1 MVNELVF
8 RAADTATA
16 LEKVQDNLGENAF
29 IIEIKNVGNFVE
41 ITASLQEPVAVKGSA
56 KTAPRNSVLVLSKRL
71 QENSALGTG
80 KDNTDLETLADFDEL
95 IPYKPKP
102 SEIGDEQGLMAD
114 TDIENTVKEALPH
127 SGLANEKRLDKDHS
141 NSAQDL
147 DLSNNPN
154 ESLLQ
159 ETDPKAEDI
168 PFDSN
173 VPSAELALSEMHDG
187 QLSFGDLLNIGLT
200 SEFIKKEFSISEFSG
215 LITKDQLVITLI
227 RTFWDSSSRR
237 ILDVYYNIV
246 LLGTP
251 GSGKS
256 TICAK
261 LMQHYSLFRQDIPRI
276 LQVSPDKIFEL
287 DRLSYFARLFNF
299 PFEKQ
304 QSFKSEAIFQVEKQL
319 TEISWEYYF
328 AFFEAIAQQSK
339 HLPHVKLLLVLPASI
354 NTGSL
359 AEILRVSQ
367 GVNSVILNKCDYGRF
382 TIKHL
387 MMLYRKNC
395 KIVSLSG
402 DTEVDEPIE
411 FVDEATMRGFI
422 EYVLDSKL

>member
-102 SEIGDEQGLMAD
+102 SKIGAEQDLMAD
-114 TDIENTVKEALPH
+114 ADIENTVKEALAY
-127 SGLANEKRLDKDHS
+127 SGLENEKRLDKNHS

-159 ETDPKAEDI
+159 ETDPKDEDI
-168 PFDSN
+168 PLASH
-173 VPSAELALSEMHDG
+173 VPSVELALSEMHDG

-261 LMQHYSLFRQDIPRI
+261 LMQHYSLFRQDMPRV

-328 AFFEAIAQQSK
+328 EFFEAIAQQSK

-359 AEILRVSQ
+359 AEVLRVSQ
-367 GVNSVILNKCDYGRF
+367 GVNSVILNKCDYGRI

-395 KIVSLSG
+395 KIVGLSG
-402 DTEVDEPIE
+402 DTEVNEPIE

-422 EYVLDSKL
+422 EYVLDSNL

>member
-56 KTAPRNSVLVLSKRL
+56 KTAPKNSVLVLSKRL
-71 QENSALGTG
+71 QENAALGTG

-102 SEIGDEQGLMAD
+102 SKIGAEQDLMAD
-114 TDIENTVKEALPH
+114 ADIENTVKEALPY
-127 SGLANEKRLDKDHS
+127 SGLENEKRLDKNHS

-159 ETDPKAEDI
+159 ETDPKDEDI
-168 PFDSN
+168 PLASH
-173 VPSAELALSEMHDG
+173 VPSVELALSEMHDG

-215 LITKDQLVITLI
+215 SITKDHLVNTLI

-261 LMQHYSLFRQDIPRI
+261 LMQHYSLFRQDMPRV

-328 AFFEAIAQQSK
+328 EFFEAIAQQSK

-367 GVNSVILNKCDYGRF
+367 GVNSVILNKCDYGRIK
-382 TIKHL
+382 IKHL

-395 KIVSLSG
+395 KIVGLSG
-402 DTEVDEPIE
+402 DIEVNEPIE

>member
-56 KTAPRNSVLVLSKRL
+56 KTAPKNSVLVLSKRL
-71 QENSALGTG
+71 QENAALGTG

-159 ETDPKAEDI
+159 ETDPKDEDI
-168 PFDSN
+168 PLASH
-173 VPSAELALSEMHDG
+173 VPSVELALSEMHDG

>member
-16 LEKVQDNLGENAF
+16 LEKVQENLGENAY

-56 KTAPRNSVLVLSKRL
+56 KTAPKNSVLVLSKRL
-71 QENSALGTG
+71 QENSVLGTG

-102 SEIGDEQGLMAD
+102 SEIGAEQDLMAD
-114 TDIENTVKEALPH
+114 ADIENTVKEALPY
-127 SGLANEKRLDKDHS
+127 SRLENEKRLDKNHS

-147 DLSNNPN
+147 DLSNNTN

-159 ETDPKAEDI
+159 ETEPKDEDI
-168 PFDSN
+168 PFASHM
-173 VPSAELALSEMHDG
+173 PSVELALSEVHDG

-215 LITKDQLVITLI
+215 LITKDQLVNMLI

-261 LMQHYSLFRQDIPRI
+261 LMQHYSLFRQDIPRV

-328 AFFEAIAQQSK
+328 EFFETIAQQSK

-367 GVNSVILNKCDYGRF
+367 GVNSVILNKCDYGRI

-395 KIVSLSG
+395 KIVGLSG

-411 FVDEATMRGFI
+411 FVDEATMREFI

>member
-56 KTAPRNSVLVLSKRL
+56 KTAPKNSVLVLSKRL
-71 QENSALGTG
+71 QENAALGTG

-102 SEIGDEQGLMAD
+102 SEIGAEQGSIAD
-114 TDIENTVKEALPH
+114 ADIENTVKEALPH

-147 DLSNNPN
+147 ELSNNPN

-159 ETDPKAEDI
+159 ETDPKDEDI

-173 VPSAELALSEMHDG
+173 VPSVELALSEMHDG

-215 LITKDQLVITLI
+215 SITKDHLVNTLI

-261 LMQHYSLFRQDIPRI
+261 LMQHYSLFRQDMPRV

-328 AFFEAIAQQSK
+328 EFFEAIAQQSK

-359 AEILRVSQ
+359 AEVLRVSQ
-367 GVNSVILNKCDYGRF
+367 GVNSVILNKCDYGRI

-395 KIVSLSG
+395 KIVGLSG
-402 DTEVDEPIE
+402 DIEVNEPIE

-422 EYVLDSKL
+422 EYVLDSNL

>member
-56 KTAPRNSVLVLSKRL
+56 KTAARNSVLVLSKRL

-102 SEIGDEQGLMAD
+102 SEIGAEQDLIAD
-114 TDIENTVKEALPH
+114 ADIQNIVKEALPY
-127 SGLANEKRLDKDHS
+127 SGIENEKRLDKNHS

-154 ESLLQ
+154 ESLLK
-159 ETDPKAEDI
+159 ETDPKEEDI
-168 PFDSN
+168 PFASH
-173 VPSAELALSEMHDG
+173 VPSVESALSEMHDG

-215 LITKDQLVITLI
+215 SITKDHLVNTLI

-276 LQVSPDKIFEL
+276 LQVSPDQIFEL

-328 AFFEAIAQQSK
+328 EFFEAIAQQSK

-359 AEILRVSQ
+359 AEVLRVSQ
-367 GVNSVILNKCDYGRF
+367 GVNSVILNKCDYGRI

-395 KIVSLSG
+395 KIVGLSG
-402 DTEVDEPIE
+402 DTEVNEPIE

-422 EYVLDSKL
+422 EYVLDSNL

>member
-41 ITASLQEPVAVKGSA
+41 ITASLQEPVALKGSA
-56 KTAPRNSVLVLSKRL
+56 KTAPKNSVLVLSKRL
-71 QENSALGTG
+71 QENAALGTG

-102 SEIGDEQGLMAD
+102 SEIGAEQSSMAD
-114 TDIENTVKEALPH
+114 VDIENTVKEALPH

-173 VPSAELALSEMHDG
+173 VPSAELALLEMHDG

-215 LITKDQLVITLI
+215 SITKDHLVNTLI

-261 LMQHYSLFRQDIPRI
+261 LMQHYSLFRQDMPRV

-319 TEISWEYYF
+319 TEISWEY
-328 AFFEAIAQQSK
+328 
-339 HLPHVKLLLVLPASI
+339 
-354 NTGSL
+354 
-359 AEILRVSQ
+359 
-367 GVNSVILNKCDYGRF
+367 
-382 TIKHL
+382 
-387 MMLYRKNC
+387 
-395 KIVSLSG
+395 
-402 DTEVDEPIE
+402 
-411 FVDEATMRGFI
+411 
-422 EYVLDSKL
+422 

>member
-102 SEIGDEQGLMAD
+102 SKIGAEQDLMAD
-114 TDIENTVKEALPH
+114 ADIENTVKEALPY
-127 SGLANEKRLDKDHS
+127 SGLQNEKRLDKNHS

-159 ETDPKAEDI
+159 ETDPKDEDI
-168 PFDSN
+168 PLASH
-173 VPSAELALSEMHDG
+173 VPSVELALSEMHDG

>member
-56 KTAPRNSVLVLSKRL
+56 KTAPKNSVLVLSKRL
-71 QENSALGTG
+71 QENAALGTG

-102 SEIGDEQGLMAD
+102 SKIGAEQDLMAD
-114 TDIENTVKEALPH
+114 ADIENTVKEALPY
-127 SGLANEKRLDKDHS
+127 SGLENEKRLDKNHS
-141 NSAQDL
+141 NSAKDL

-159 ETDPKAEDI
+159 ETDPKDEDI
-168 PFDSN
+168 PLASH
-173 VPSAELALSEMHDG
+173 VPSVELALSEMHDG

-215 LITKDQLVITLI
+215 SITKDHLVNTLI

-261 LMQHYSLFRQDIPRI
+261 LMQHYSLFRQDMPRV

-328 AFFEAIAQQSK
+328 EFFEAIAQQSK

-359 AEILRVSQ
+359 AEVLRVSQ
-367 GVNSVILNKCDYGRF
+367 GVDSVILNKCDYGRI

-395 KIVSLSG
+395 KIVGLSG
-402 DTEVDEPIE
+402 DIEVNEPIE

-422 EYVLDSKL
+422 EYVLDSNL